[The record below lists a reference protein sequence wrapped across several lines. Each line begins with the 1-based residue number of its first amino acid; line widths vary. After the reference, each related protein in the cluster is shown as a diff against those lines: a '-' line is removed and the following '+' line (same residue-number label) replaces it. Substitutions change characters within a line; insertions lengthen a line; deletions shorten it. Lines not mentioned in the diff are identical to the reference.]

1 METDE
6 FHQYYSYIVTNNY
19 NIRISNLVNIIFVA
33 IDYDSATQS
42 YSFDVTVS
50 DVSRST
56 TVGIIVAVT
65 AVNEHTP
72 SFTDVTST
80 VAENL
85 AVGTS
90 ITVFTAID
98 IDYSPH
104 DITSYTIS
112 SGESMVWCMVFNAT
126 FNNNSVISWRSVLLV
141 EETRVPGEYHRP
153 AASH

>member
-6 FHQYYSYIVTNNY
+6 FHQYYSYIITNNY

-126 FNNNSVISWRSVLLV
+126 FTNNSVISWRSVLLV

>member
-6 FHQYYSYIVTNNY
+6 FHQYYSCIITNTY
-19 NIRISNLVNIIFVA
+19 NIRISNRVNIIFVA

-50 DVSRST
+50 DGSKST

-72 SFTDVTST
+72 SFSDVTST

-126 FNNNSVISWRSVLLV
+126 FNSNSVISWRSVLLV

-153 AASH
+153 AARH

>member
-1 METDE
+1 MEADE
-6 FHQYYSYIVTNNY
+6 FHQYYSCIITNNY
-19 NIRISNLVNIIFVA
+19 NIRISNRVNIIFVA

-50 DVSRST
+50 DSSRST